1 MFLYHVPKGCDKKRG
16 KMYRDLVIFGGR
28 NTDGK
33 ADAPEAEGIFRWKYD
48 GNGRPLEMMRLD
60 RDGKVYSSVK
70 YSYGSGGQPAEES
83 AFILQWI
90 RLSCG
95 SARHFRV

>member
-33 ADAPEAEGIFRWKYD
+33 ADAPEAEGIFRWESD
-48 GNGRPLEMMRLD
+48 GREGHIR
-60 RDGKVYSSVK
+60 SA
-70 YSYGSGGQPAEES
+70 YGNH
-83 AFILQWI
+83 I
-90 RLSCG
+90 RFERICDPCLPKRC
-95 SARHFRV
+95 